1 MAAVLAVV
9 VIDEALV
16 FSAFSNEAMMVVTM
30 VKLAQEMVQP
40 PVVRCARQET
50 LVAVLSNLD
59 SNCGTVPA
67 ASVRMDPD

>member
-9 VIDEALV
+9 AIDEALV

-30 VKLAQEMVQP
+30 VKLAQEM
-40 PVVRCARQET
+40 VVRCARQET